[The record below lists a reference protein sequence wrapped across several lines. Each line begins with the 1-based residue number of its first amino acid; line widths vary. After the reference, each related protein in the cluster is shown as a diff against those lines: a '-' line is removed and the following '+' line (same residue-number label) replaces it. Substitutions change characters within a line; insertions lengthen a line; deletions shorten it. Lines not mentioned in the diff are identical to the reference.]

1 MTAKPYHVLD
11 GGKVRC
17 HVCGK
22 LLRWVDAAETEIG
35 YACEDHV
42 LQEDD
47 DMQAEPVHRC
57 ECGCEDGIT
66 ETIGCIPIMSWC
78 AKCGKAYDPWNNF
91 ARTPGED
98 RTPEGGER
106 R

>member
-1 MTAKPYHVLD
+1 MSDKPYHVLD

-22 LLRWVDAAETEIG
+22 LLRWMDAVETDIG
-35 YACEDHV
+35 YSCEDHV

-47 DMQAEPVHRC
+47 EP
-57 ECGCEDGIT
+57 
-66 ETIGCIPIMSWC
+66 
-78 AKCGKAYDPWNNF
+78 
-91 ARTPGED
+91 ARD
-98 RTPEGGER
+98 ER

>member
-17 HVCGK
+17 HVCGA

-47 DMQAEPVHRC
+47 EP
-57 ECGCEDGIT
+57 
-66 ETIGCIPIMSWC
+66 
-78 AKCGKAYDPWNNF
+78 A
-91 ARTPGED
+91 
-98 RTPEGGER
+98 GGER

>member
-22 LLRWVDAAETEIG
+22 LLRWVDAAEDEIG
-35 YACEDHV
+35 YTCEDHV

-47 DMQAEPVHRC
+47 EPA
-57 ECGCEDGIT
+57 GG
-66 ETIGCIPIMSWC
+66 
-78 AKCGKAYDPWNNF
+78 
-91 ARTPGED
+91 D
-98 RTPEGGER
+98 RR
-106 R
+106 